1 MEIKNFMVIDSVKY
15 DNKTTNR
22 GNSMNYNIYSNQNF
36 RTYSNFKKENNMK
49 NTPLRNTPNTV
60 ATYRC
65 PIILV
70 LDTSHTMWGKG
81 QLETANFLQTF
92 YGELAKKSRLSN
104 AIDIAAVSMGDNLGM
119 LEEFTPFKN
128 SALPRVNIRPKG
140 DTPLGRA
147 LNLALRKLEAQENHY
162 KKLGIKCVAPQMII
176 FSDGNSS
183 DDYSFAA
190 NRVQNL
196 AAAGKLKCYTIAI
209 GNFPNMRTLYQL
221 GHNLNVPGIPASQ
234 AFYNV
239 TQEVCRHYAAN
250 APKLQ
255 AKPFAPACNQHSV
268 EYVIDGTNILHC
280 RHEQGSLMRVLA
292 LADEFTRRSIP
303 YCVFF
308 DASTPHQHLANKQEL
323 KIYKHLIKNDSN
335 RFGEVPSGTD
345 ADEYILEYTKGDSRR
360 KIITLDHYKD
370 YTKKYGVTTKK
381 VVRCMCVND
390 SLLLPDI
397 GMTIPV
403 PNIIND

>member
-60 ATYRC
+60 AYRC

-128 SALPRVNIRPKG
+128 SSLPRVNIRPKG

-190 NRVQNL
+190 NRMQNL

-268 EYVIDGTNILHC
+268 EYVIDGTNILHS
-280 RHEQGSLMRVLA
+280 RYPQAALARVLA
-292 LADEFTRRSIP
+292 LVVEFTKRSIP
-303 YCVFF
+303 FCVFF
-308 DASTPHQHLANKQEL
+308 DASAKHHLSTKLE
-323 KIYKHLIKNDSN
+323 KDIYRRLINTDLD
-335 RFGEVPSGTD
+335 RFVEVPCGTD
-345 ADEYILEYTKGDSRR
+345 ADDYILAYAKDNPRR
-360 KIITLDHYKD
+360 IIITLDRYKE
-370 YTKKYGVTTKK
+370 YKNKYGVTTKR
-381 VVRCMCVND
+381 VVRCVCVKD
-390 SLLLPDI
+390 DLLLPDI
-397 GMTIPV
+397 GMTISV